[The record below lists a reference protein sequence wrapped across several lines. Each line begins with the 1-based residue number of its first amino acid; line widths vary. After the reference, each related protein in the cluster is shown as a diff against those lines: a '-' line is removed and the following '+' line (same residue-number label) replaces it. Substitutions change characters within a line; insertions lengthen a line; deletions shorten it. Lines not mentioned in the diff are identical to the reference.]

1 MSREPT
7 DDGFALPYLRQLWGD
22 RELSDAKLI
31 IGTTQHDDCERTIV
45 QSLVCDVH
53 SHVLIGGSE
62 YFMAKVKNWR
72 STKKQGRGSSK
83 KKQRTAEDSRMVLE
97 MVLEPDDDPDAA
109 RQAVRFLY
117 FGELS
122 EEVKAEPAMLFKVA
136 RMADAFLMPACLRAC
151 VRALSALSPEQL
163 LSSCCL
169 GQVLQLPEVYKPSL
183 GFGAAVAAAAG
194 ELLKQV
200 GATSPPELG
209 SGTPLGASFMDLMG
223 SVPHL
228 IATPDLLTT
237 FMELPFE
244 WVCWWASSDQ
254 LATDH
259 ENSVA
264 SVLLYWIMKNVRSP
278 RVEQT
283 KQVLSCIRFQQLSAS
298 YMDSMCQ
305 KLFYWLNDLFHHQ
318 SIKFPEDYRVFVALL
333 KAPPS
338 FPGREEVLA
347 NPLFQSWSRD
357 KGPRCHVS
365 SVPQL
370 PFTFIF
376 NVTESKMRQVMEQAG
391 TEQDFLGIK
400 LGLEP
405 VVLDCDTAHF
415 SSGWCVR
422 PQLRVKQD
430 KPDVPKFQLGMK
442 LNVSN
447 ALPSLRTDI
456 SSYYYFRHDTALIAV
471 QYGCQSSQSSTGTF
485 RVLEHLGTASSWE
498 YFLTQQPVTA
508 AELCDSFLVD
518 GEFRFRVVLK
528 ALV

>member
-183 GFGAAVAAAAG
+183 GFGAAVATAAG

-200 GATSPPELG
+200 RATSPPELG

-264 SVLLYWIMKNVRSP
+264 LLLLTWVEGEKGKTCSLVQKEQVVNCIRLQDLSTSYMNSNVPAALKLLGEEVQESYACALALHHACANNMAWDYAVSVPRIPWAWTRACVDFPRDTVVASPGQLPLTVTLNVPEAKLTELMQQAREAPPPASALLEGDPTYVMGWTLRLGC
-278 RVEQT
+278 
-283 KQVLSCIRFQQLSAS
+283 QVLYSDAGFDVGLFVLVTLALPGFPALQTALACPSRYIALAHVRLV
-298 YMDSMCQ
+298 CQ
-305 KLFYWLNDLFHHQ
+305 KADATQKFLNMKM
-318 SIKFPEDYRVFVALL
+318 IM
-333 KAPPS
+333 PS
-338 FPGREEVLA
+338 SAMG
-347 NPLFQSWSRD
+347 
-357 KGPRCHVS
+357 
-365 SVPQL
+365 
-370 PFTFIF
+370 
-376 NVTESKMRQVMEQAG
+376 
-391 TEQDFLGIK
+391 
-400 LGLEP
+400 
-405 VVLDCDTAHF
+405 
-415 SSGWCVR
+415 
-422 PQLRVKQD
+422 
-430 KPDVPKFQLGMK
+430 VPKF
-442 LNVSN
+442 
-447 ALPSLRTDI
+447 
-456 SSYYYFRHDTALIAV
+456 
-471 QYGCQSSQSSTGTF
+471 
-485 RVLEHLGTASSWE
+485 
-498 YFLTQQPVTA
+498 LTPQPVSSS
-508 AELCDSFLVD
+508 EGLGEFLVE
-518 GEFRFRVVLK
+518 GELRFRVTVK
-528 ALV
+528 AVE